1 VSARALSA
9 PRAQLP
15 NALTVLRLALVPV
28 FAVLLVRS
36 DGGHSLAAAAVFA
49 LAAVT
54 DQVDGYLA
62 RRWHV
67 ESRFGAV
74 ADPLADRLMIDVAV
88 LLLWLD
94 GRLPF
99 LGLVVILGRDVLLL
113 TGAKLLQPRGL
124 EVHVNFVGKTA
135 TWILYASIFFVLL
148 TPAGTRWPLVCFWI
162 GVVLAVVA
170 GVQYVLTARRELRR

>member
-36 DGGHSLAAAAVFA
+36 DSGHSLAAAVVFA
-49 LAAVT
+49 IAGIT

-62 RRWHV
+62 RRWQV
-67 ESRFGAV
+67 ESRFGAI

-113 TGAKLLQPRGL
+113 AGAKLLQPRGL
-124 EVHVNFVGKTA
+124 EVHVNFIGKAA
-135 TWILYASIFFVLL
+135 TWILYASIFSVLL
-148 TPAGTRWPLVCFWI
+148 TSDGTRWPLVCFWI

-170 GVQYVLTARRELRR
+170 GVQYVLTSRRELRG

>member
-1 VSARALSA
+1 
-9 PRAQLP
+9 
-15 NALTVLRLALVPV
+15 VPV
-28 FAVLLVRS
+28 FAVLLIRS
-36 DGGHSLAAAAVFA
+36 DGGHSVAAAVVFA
-49 LAAVT
+49 VAAIT

-99 LGLVVILGRDVLLL
+99 LGLLVILGRDVLLL

-124 EVHVNFVGKTA
+124 EVHVNVLGKAA
-135 TWILYASIFFVLL
+135 TWILYASIWFVLL
-148 TPAGTRWPLVCFWI
+148 TPDGTRWPLVCFWI
-162 GVVLAVVA
+162 GVVLAVAA
-170 GVQYVLTARRELRR
+170 GVQYVLTARRELRA

>member
-1 VSARALSA
+1 VSARAVSA

-15 NALTVLRLALVPV
+15 NALTILRLALVPV
-28 FAVLLVRS
+28 FAVLLIRS
-36 DGGHSLAAAAVFA
+36 DDGHSLAAAVVFGVA
-49 LAAVT
+49 GIT
-54 DQVDGYLA
+54 DQIDGYLA

-113 TGAKLLQPRGL
+113 IGARALRD
-124 EVHVNFVGKTA
+124 VRVNFVGKTA
-135 TWILYASIFFVLL
+135 TWVLYASIFFVML
-148 TPAGTRWPLVCFWI
+148 TPDGTRWPLVCFWVGI
-162 GVVLAVVA
+162 ALAVVA
-170 GVQYVLTARRELRR
+170 GVQYLLGARRELRR

>member
-15 NALTVLRLALVPV
+15 NALTILRLALVPV
-28 FAVLLVRS
+28 FAVLLIRS
-36 DGGHSLAAAAVFA
+36 DNGQSVAAALVFGI
-49 LAAVT
+49 AAVT
-54 DQVDGYLA
+54 DQIDGYLA
-62 RRWHV
+62 RRWQV

-88 LLLWLD
+88 LLLWWD

-99 LGLVVILGRDVLLL
+99 LGLVVIVGRDLLLL
-113 TGAKLLQPRGL
+113 TGAKLLGPRGL
-124 EVHVNFVGKTA
+124 EVKVNFVGKAA
-135 TWILYASIFFVLL
+135 TWILYASIFFVML
-148 TPAGTRWPLVCFWI
+148 TADGTRWPLVCFWI

-170 GVQYVLTARRELRR
+170 GAQYVLTARRELRA